1 MLKNKLFLI
10 ILFVFQNL
18 TFCSFIDNTIID
30 MQFGGAFKGTSQYNI
45 NYENHRFSGTV
56 VQPYKVSLKM
66 GYVFDKLLL
75 APIIKS
81 ELKFKNFES
90 DIAKKKTVGFSLFG
104 GLSKYLKVAYA
115 YMFVDMFFGYS
126 NDRYWIDPSYVEEYM
141 FNVKIP
147 VFQVCPGLQFKLFK
161 NIDFNMSYNFNV
173 LFNSDISEIKNNTL
187 YEIESNKIRHDF
199 SCGLIFFKHHK

>member
-1 MLKNKLFLI
+1 
-10 ILFVFQNL
+10 
-18 TFCSFIDNTIID
+18 

-45 NYENHRFSGTV
+45 NSGIHAFRGTV
-56 VQPYKVSLKM
+56 GHPYKVSLKM

-81 ELKFKNFES
+81 ELKFKNIES
-90 DIAKKKTVGFSLFG
+90 GISTRKTVGFSLFG

-115 YMFVDMFFGYS
+115 YMFVDLFFGYS
-126 NDRYWIDPSYVEEYM
+126 NDRYWIDHSYIEKYM
-141 FNVKIP
+141 FNVKVP

-161 NIDFNMSYNFNV
+161 NIDFNLSYNFNV
-173 LFNSDISEIKNNTL
+173 LFNSDISETKNNTL

-199 SCGLIFFKHHK
+199 SFGLIFFKLHK